1 MIKGNTITDKRG
13 LEWTFTNHGY
23 VVPTLDCTNQKSK
36 CSYRIRIDPDMT
48 GAQWVWDII
57 ASDGSKTLCGK
68 AYDTLQECMDCLI
81 RRALILFGEDAAKPV
96 GRLIDRMKPDE
107 QEAENEAPETVKPKV
122 AARSPYDHIKG
133 PKSPTDNAI
142 KQMINEVAKDSAEKM
157 IAVLKRRLTELP
169 ISTIVEGTERGRSPL
184 EEDLEA
190 AEPHSQAEMIGSLEK
205 YELLGYMA
213 GIAECFTQAWAQRK
227 CSRQVELY
235 KAAAG
240 HIKSAWS
247 GVGMQYTETVEH
259 FLNCCGLS
267 TIDGLDDSV
276 AIDESLPNFRCS
288 GGVGAEGARRLKEEQ
303 RSLQIEIEKADL
315 IDSLQS
321 IATKFARLAKM
332 SPGKDC
338 DIATDD
344 LRDEIRRTW
353 NNLRLDYCTD
363 LWDDETGESKTTT
376 PNLDGEGRLL

>member
-1 MIKGNTITDKRG
+1 MIKG
-13 LEWTFTNHGY
+13 
-23 VVPTLDCTNQKSK
+23 
-36 CSYRIRIDPDMT
+36 
-48 GAQWVWDII
+48 
-57 ASDGSKTLCGK
+57 
-68 AYDTLQECMDCLI
+68 
-81 RRALILFGEDAAKPV
+81 
-96 GRLIDRMKPDE
+96 
-107 QEAENEAPETVKPKV
+107 
-122 AARSPYDHIKG
+122 
-133 PKSPTDNAI
+133 
-142 KQMINEVAKDSAEKM
+142 
-157 IAVLKRRLTELP
+157 
-169 ISTIVEGTERGRSPL
+169 
-184 EEDLEA
+184 
-190 AEPHSQAEMIGSLEK
+190 EMIGSLEK
-205 YELLGYMA
+205 EELLGYMA

-363 LWDDETGESKTTT
+363 LWDWVKNPYKNPLDSQPGKISVGRAEATLGPTLVVSGGDETGESKTTT